1 MSEGT
6 EAGNCISWGAGNS
19 IPVVLLE
26 LVLEAV
32 AREGGGGR
40 RNRGHGASWRLA
52 EPEEGRKTRPL
63 ADPGTPA

>member
-32 AREGGGGR
+32 AREGGRGRMMR
-40 RNRGHGASWRLA
+40 RN
-52 EPEEGRKTRPL
+52 
-63 ADPGTPA
+63 

>member
-52 EPEEGRKTRPL
+52 EVSRARGRKEDK
-63 ADPGTPA
+63 APG